1 MMTLGE
7 KLAILLK
14 ENNMNQKELAEKIG
28 TTEMT
33 VSRYVRNERQPKAD
47 VLSKIASVLNTT
59 TDDLLNRTE
68 SNDDEAEFQKIHRL
82 IARNASKMSVEKKQ
96 KLIAT
101 LLKDDE

>member
-14 ENNMNQKELAEKIG
+14 ENNMTQKELAEKIKS
-28 TTEMT
+28 TEMT
-33 VSRYVRNERQPKAD
+33 VSRYVRDERQPKAAI
-47 VLSKIASVLNTT
+47 LSKIASALNTS
-59 TDDLLNRTE
+59 TDDLLSRTD
-68 SNDDEAEFQKIHRL
+68 SSDDEAEFQKLHRL

-101 LLKDDE
+101 LLKDD

>member
-14 ENNMNQKELAEKIG
+14 ENNMNQKELAEKVE

-33 VSRYVRNERQPKAD
+33 ISRYVRDERQPKAE
-47 VLSKIASVLNTT
+47 VLSKIASALNTT
-59 TDDLLNRTE
+59 TDDLLSRGGFE
-68 SNDDEAEFQKIHRL
+68 GDEAEFEKIHRL

-96 KLIAT
+96 RLIAT

>member
-14 ENNMNQKELAEKIG
+14 ENDMTQKELAEKIKS
-28 TTEMT
+28 TEMT
-33 VSRYVRNERQPKAD
+33 VSRYVRDERQPKAA
-47 VLSKIASVLNTT
+47 VLSKIASALNTS
-59 TDDLLNRTE
+59 TDDLLSRKDY
-68 SNDDEAEFQKIHRL
+68 SDDEAEFQKLHRL

-101 LLKDDE
+101 LLKDD